1 MSLSQARRQEF
12 ASDFVSL
19 HNNIKRKFAAVG
31 VGYINIAC
39 AAQSWIPP
47 VNTLH
52 KWWKYHKWRWG
63 DAISN
68 LKFVKQVINTAFLW
82 SERINNNPNDDHS
95 LYARF
100 LSVIFLIDEQP
111 KPCQGLPALHTYH
124 TVVSGMSRAFKQW
137 ESSRMSSVL
146 QYTDCELRQV
156 QFALVHCIN
165 AFNLLDSNL
174 FNCVLN
180 NYYQSVNIRVN
191 LNCTKQLHQSVNI
204 RVNFNCQSTFFSISW
219 TGQ

>member
-1 MSLSQARRQEF
+1 MVKIPQMTMRWRYFKFEVCQTGYQHSFLMGWK
-12 ASDFVSL
+12 DIPIIPYMPVFVS
-19 HNNIKRKFAAVG
+19 
-31 VGYINIAC
+31 
-39 AAQSWIPP
+39 
-47 VNTLH
+47 
-52 KWWKYHKWRWG
+52 
-63 DAISN
+63 D
-68 LKFVKQVINTAFLW
+68 
-82 SERINNNPNDDHS
+82 
-95 LYARF
+95 
-100 LSVIFLIDEQP
+100 FLIDEQP

-124 TVVSGMSRAFKQW
+124 TVVSGMSRAFEQW

-191 LNCTKQLHQSVNI
+191 
-204 RVNFNCQSTFFSISW
+204 FNCQSTFFSISW